1 MFEAIC
7 ANLRSP
13 PEECNGVLGVTPPEK
28 GSVNVSALWIVVT
41 VLVLVAV
48 NVVIVF
54 CYRRHAKREMH
65 DRLHHEV
72 NSAVSAYFALSEGG
86 APSSPSMKD

>member
-7 ANLRSP
+7 ASYKDAPKACNDAWLP
-13 PEECNGVLGVTPPEK
+13 PERNGGIRVTVFWIVFTVIVLIL
-28 GSVNVSALWIVVT
+28 VNVLIVY
-41 VLVLVAV
+41 
-48 NVVIVF
+48 

-86 APSSPSMKD
+86 APSSAAIKN

>member
-1 MFEAIC
+1 MK
-7 ANLRSP
+7 
-13 PEECNGVLGVTPPEK
+13 V
-28 GSVNVSALWIVVT
+28 SVFWIVFT
-41 VLVLVAV
+41 VIILVIL
-48 NVVIVF
+48 NVVIVY

-86 APSSPSMKD
+86 APSSSAIKD